1 MFKYLIIFLLTL
13 ISSMFFNPVSGQSFR
28 VMTYNLRWDNPNDA
42 ENRWDE
48 RKAELVDFVQ
58 AAHPDILGTQEGLK
72 RQLDYI
78 SENIPQFG
86 MFGVGREDGK
96 EKGEYT
102 AIFYN
107 KNKFN
112 LLAQSSFWLSETSH
126 EVSVGWDAALPRIC
140 TYGLLEDLKTGERIH
155 VFNTHFDHMGQKARL
170 MSAKLIVSKIEQMTN
185 ANDNVIL
192 MGDFNCNSVSEP
204 IKEIKKHLTDGK
216 DISKKGL
223 KGPEAT
229 FNGFDKEITD
239 LGTIDH
245 IFTRNFTV
253 QSYKHFTKKRKNK
266 LQLSDHYPVMA
277 KIKMK

>member
-1 MFKYLIIFLLTL
+1 MFKYLIIFQLTL
-13 ISSMFFNPVSGQSFR
+13 FASMLFNPVSGQSFR

-42 ENRWDE
+42 ENRWDA

-58 AAHPDILGTQEGLK
+58 NAHPDILGTQEGLK

-140 TYGLLEDLKTGERIH
+140 TYGLLEDLKTGKRIH

-170 MSAKLIVSKIEQMTN
+170 MSAKLIVSKIEQMTD
-185 ANDNVIL
+185 ADDKVIL

-204 IKEIKKHLTDGK
+204 VKEIKNHLTDGK

-229 FNGFDKEITD
+229 FNGFGKEIED

-245 IFTRNFTV
+245 IFLRNFSV
-253 QSYKHFTKKRKNK
+253 KSYKHITKKRKNK

-277 KIKMK
+277 VINIR